1 MTGPFRGTYLS
12 HLAHVC
18 GDQRKVAEL
27 TGTPKELLDPLVREI
42 VHFRESGQDIWELAA
57 AAAGQ
62 TLAASGARPDLV
74 VYASENDPDVTGSL
88 ARITDRL
95 RLNSVNHLALAG
107 RDCGNL
113 APAVEVASALLAG
126 KGHRSV
132 LLLLADRARTGRRV
146 MASGLSVFSD
156 GAAACLVTAE
166 PTTAAQQL
174 RLDAVA
180 SSTAVR
186 AADSSAETTLL
197 STVALAARSITAV
210 LDEAGATRHDFAH
223 AVLPNYRPTAQQFL
237 MAALKLQ
244 RERLLP
250 GPVTEIGHCFSAD
263 VLITLQQ
270 HLEAGTLL
278 SGTRVLAGVSGP
290 HTWSTLAL
298 TRIP

>member
-1 MTGPFRGTYLS
+1 MTGPSRGTYLS
-12 HLAHVC
+12 SLAHVC
-18 GDQRKVAEL
+18 GDRRKVAEL
-27 TGTPKELLDPLVREI
+27 TGAPEELLAPLVREI

-57 AAAGQ
+57 ASAGR
-62 TLAASGARPDLV
+62 TLAESGARPDLV
-74 VYASENDPDVTGSL
+74 VYVSENDPDVTGSL

-95 RLNSVNHLALAG
+95 RLTSANHLALAG

-113 APAVEVASALLAG
+113 APALEVAAALLAG
-126 KGHRSV
+126 GRHRRV
-132 LLLLADRARTGRRV
+132 LLLLADRALTGRRV

-156 GAAACLVTAE
+156 GAASCLLTAE
-166 PTTAAQQL
+166 PTAAARQL

-186 AADSSAETTLL
+186 TADSSAETAIL

-210 LDEAGATRHDFAH
+210 LDDVGATRHDFAH

-244 RERLLP
+244 QERLLP

-263 VLITLQQ
+263 VLIALQQ
-270 HLEAGTLL
+270 HLEAGTLPP
-278 SGTRVLAGVSGP
+278 GNRVLAGVSGP